1 MAEGMTRPLYTTE
14 ILRLAASLQEPRELE
29 RSDGTAEVRSST
41 CGSRISVS
49 IQLDEQRRVLAISQ
63 TVQACAFGQASA
75 ALVEHYAAGRD
86 HAEVASA
93 MLQLSRW
100 LSGHQEDA
108 GEWPGLTALEPARAR
123 QTRHAAIILPFKA
136 LLAALEAAR

>member
-1 MAEGMTRPLYTTE
+1 
-14 ILRLAASLQEPRELE
+14 
-29 RSDGTAEVRSST
+29 
-41 CGSRISVS
+41 
-49 IQLDEQRRVLAISQ
+49 
-63 TVQACAFGQASA
+63 VQACAFGQASA

-123 QTRHAAIILPFKA
+123 QTRHGAIILPFRA